1 MKKIRAAALLL
12 CIVFALSG
20 CGAAFVKKDSLVFIE
35 NEADENRGIL
45 TLEVTSFTD
54 AAHALLLY
62 YDPELKAG
70 IYTERDTSGEKPVS
84 YLYLYDENGEQL
96 LFSGGNSYT
105 YAYIDSYDKSIY
117 FKEYDQNE
125 GSVALYKTDFA
136 VSSKTLVAMISGNKA
151 LACAAAEGCVV
162 YVDSGNNI
170 ILEQD
175 GESRVVISFLESSSV
190 KKIAYSPANKAI
202 AALVSISQRSSILYL
217 VNVENGEL
225 TQLDAGVSDFSH
237 EEELNKLFYVKS
249 AGGSDQ
255 LYAYNYQAALRS
267 LLYTGSIDRFSVS
280 PKGVYV
286 AFCTRATVD
295 SPGQSV
301 WLLTL
306 SNCTAVQM
314 TANTSV
320 AGTMYFASGKRLL
333 FSEIDTHNQNTAYVT
348 KSMEFKL
355 VYSYKEKK

>member
-1 MKKIRAAALLL
+1 MKKIRAAALFL
-12 CIVFALSG
+12 CLTFIFSG

-35 NEADENRGIL
+35 NETDENSGIL

-54 AAHALLLY
+54 EAHALLLY

-70 IYTERDTSGEKPVS
+70 IYTERDTSGAKPVS

-96 LFSGGNSYT
+96 LFSGANAYT
-105 YAYIDSYDKSIY
+105 YAYIDPYDKSIY

-125 GSVALYKTDFA
+125 ASAALYKTDFS
-136 VSSKTLVAMISGNKA
+136 VSSKTLVTMVSENRA
-151 LACAAAEGCVV
+151 LPCAAAEGAVV
-162 YVDSGNNI
+162 YVDSVNNI
-170 ILEQD
+170 ILEKD
-175 GESRVVISFLESSSV
+175 GKSNIVISLLESSTV
-190 KKIAYSPANKAI
+190 KKIAYSPTNNVI
-202 AALVSISQRSSILYL
+202 TALVSISQRSSILYL
-217 VNVENGEL
+217 VNAENGEL

-237 EEELNKLFYVKS
+237 EEKQNKLHYVKS

-280 PKGVYV
+280 PKGSYV

-301 WLLTL
+301 WLLTI
-306 SNCTAVQM
+306 SNRTAVQM
-314 TANTSV
+314 TANTAI
-320 AGTMYFASGKRLL
+320 AGSMYFASGKRLL
-333 FSEIDTHNQNTAYVT
+333 FSEIDTHNPNTAYIT
-348 KSMEFKL
+348 KNLEFKL
-355 VYSYKEKK
+355 VYSDKEKK